1 MRKGNYY
8 SIGTTAQTLDVST
21 DTIFRWYAWYE
32 DDSYTKPEGLT
43 LPEYVYLDKRKTK
56 FFHKDDI
63 GKLKQFAID
72 VKTKYRGCMASYNS
86 QLWGNRVK
94 NVGKQY
100 KEEKQNE

>member
-8 SIGTTAQTLDVST
+8 SIGTTAQMLDVST

-43 LPEYVYLDKRKTK
+43 LPEYVYLDKRRTK
-56 FFHKDDI
+56 FFHKDDVD
-63 GKLKQFAID
+63 KLKQFAID